1 MLQILDILLSL
12 VHIVLIIFNLT
23 GWIFRATR
31 IWHLITLGATAASW
45 FILGIW
51 YGMGY
56 CPITDWQ
63 WRIKEQLGEKN
74 LPASFIKYF
83 ADKITGKSFSPDLVN
98 QLTLVFFLLA
108 VACTIYV
115 NLVQYKKQRA
125 TKKSLKR
132 NAMNTHK

>member
-1 MLQILDILLSL
+1 MLQLLDLLLSL
-12 VHIVLIIFNLT
+12 VHIALIVFNLT

-31 IWHLITLGATAASW
+31 KWHLITLGATAASW

-51 YGMGY
+51 YGIGY

-83 ADKITGKSFSPDLVN
+83 ADKTTGENFSPELVN
-98 QLTLVFFLLA
+98 EVTLACFLLA
-108 VACTIYV
+108 VVCTTCV
-115 NLVQYKKQRA
+115 NVVQYKKHREA
-125 TKKSLKR
+125 KKKQGE
-132 NAMNTHK
+132 NGFT